1 MSSADPPGPA
11 DQPPE
16 GTRHDPALG
25 AERTRLAW
33 RRTVLTA
40 TICQL
45 LAIRLAVGGD
55 GGPAVLFGVAL
66 SLLCWLGFVAL
77 ANQRIQAMA
86 QVRPIRLA
94 RLATGLAGCCL
105 GLAAGGVMLILA

>member
-1 MSSADPPGPA
+1 MSWADPSAERAHP
-11 DQPPE
+11 
-16 GTRHDPALG
+16 DPALG

-33 RRTVLTA
+33 RRTALTA

-55 GGPAVLFGVAL
+55 GGPVLLLGAAL
-66 SLLCWLGFVAL
+66 SMLSWLGFVML
-77 ANQRIQAMA
+77 AYRRIQAMA

-105 GLAAGGVMLILA
+105 GLATGAVMLILA